1 LTGPGGIA
9 KERQTDVTEQAQVLM
24 RTGQRITRGIWV
36 CAGLTMAGSALSG
49 ALTFDHLKEFWGVG
63 LATAIAVDVALW
75 VVLTGDRQLQQ
86 LGLTSGPWGRTM
98 RISTATMSGALNCGY
113 SILGGQV
120 FLAVL
125 HAILPL
131 LLIGLTEYSQTVGLA
146 LTEAA
151 ASTAPVIETPTA
163 AVDTPATSPIGWSPE
178 ISGGQPAP
186 EHIEAKRE
194 PVIEAPRVQRP
205 LQVAAAPITKTPLRL
220 VSESA
225 GRSPVRDAAVRWLTT
240 QHRKGINLDTIT
252 PAQLAAGARLKIDT
266 CRRNLDKWR
275 RDVRSEVAI

>member
-1 LTGPGGIA
+1 LAGSGGIA
-9 KERQTDVTEQAQVLM
+9 KERQTDVADQAQALM

-146 LTEAA
+146 LTEAV
-151 ASTAPVIETPTA
+151 ASTTAVVEAPTA
-163 AVDTPATSPIGWSPE
+163 TGDTPAASPIGWSPE
-178 ISGGQPAP
+178 NSVTSTPAP
-186 EHIEAKRE
+186 HLEAKQE
-194 PVIEAPRVQRP
+194 PVIEAPWVQRP
-205 LQVAAAPITKTPLRL
+205 LQVAAAPIAKTPLRL
-220 VSESA
+220 VSEPA
-225 GRSPVRDAAVRWLTT
+225 GRSPVRDTAVRWLTA
-240 QHRKGINLDTIT
+240 QHRKGVNLDTIT
-252 PAQLAAGARLKIDT
+252 PAQLATGARLKIDT